1 MALFHRD
8 PFFNDFFGPSVTPSF
23 AVRNGSSLANH
34 HVHETEEAITVSI
47 DLPGVKASDLQVQ
60 VEDKVLRVSGDRKTA
75 GTESKFVRSFSID
88 PTTVDFDNMKA
99 NLEYGVLTL
108 TAPKRVK
115 PTVSK
120 MIAVTETVG
129 SQD

>member
-8 PFFNDFFGPSVTPSF
+8 PFFNDFFGPTVSPSF
-23 AVRNGSSLANH
+23 ALRNNNSSLANH
-34 HVHETEEAITVSI
+34 HVHETEDAITVSI

-60 VEDKVLRVSGDRKTA
+60 VEDKMLRVSGERKTA

-88 PTTVDFDNMKA
+88 PNTVDFDNMKA

-115 PTVSK
+115 PAVSK
-120 MIAVTETVG
+120 TITVTETVG
-129 SQD
+129 K